1 MGKMVKLTDDDLV
14 MLFIRWWIGDASR
27 GELAVMNGVSDGF
40 LYDVFR
46 GKSRFHIRRKALE
59 IITERNLK
67 YEPLTRRKD
76 RD

>member
-1 MGKMVKLTDDDLV
+1 MVKLTDDDLIV
-14 MLFIRWWIGDASR
+14 LFIRWWIGDAKTDD
-27 GELAVMNGVSDGF
+27 LAVANGISYGH
-40 LYDVFR
+40 LNDVFHGR
-46 GKSRFHIRRKALE
+46 TRLNVRRKALE